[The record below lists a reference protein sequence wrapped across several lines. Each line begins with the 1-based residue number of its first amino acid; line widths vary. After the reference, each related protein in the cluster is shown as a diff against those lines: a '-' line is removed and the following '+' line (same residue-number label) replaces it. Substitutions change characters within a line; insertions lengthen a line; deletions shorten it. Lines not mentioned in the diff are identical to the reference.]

1 MPHSTIP
8 GARSVVRRSA
18 RVEGGTQART
28 IGHDRLVT
36 ILTGTQLAV
45 GLFAAAR
52 IASRWLPPN
61 DARDLVTAGAV
72 VLLSALLVGHGR
84 RGERT
89 ADRTAESSVGP
100 RLTVVLLVL
109 GAVTV
114 ASLASAWLVGP
125 SAESSTLYG
134 TADVIIGLAAVWGSG
149 MALTAREP
157 RGPRAARGAHVLGT
171 TAVLGAGTLALVS
184 SAEAARPLAAACTAA
199 LVVVTMLKLVG
210 LHRLFCFEA
219 GRDALPLVRM
229 SHLLRGK
236 LRSLVA
242 LRVVSGVLGGIVL
255 PVVSAAA
262 GGVPILAMLAL
273 ELCLVGEGTE
283 YALVFRAGPPPPT
296 TRAA

>member
-18 RVEGGTQART
+18 RVEGGTHART

-134 TADVIIGLAAVWGSG
+134 TADVVIGLAAVWGSG

-157 RGPRAARGAHVLGT
+157 RGPLRSARRARLGT
-171 TAVLGAGTLALVS
+171 TAVLGAGTLARV
-184 SAEAARPLAAACTAA
+184 ERRAARPLAAACTAA